1 MWACELA
8 VLLALSLRAAYS
20 GWRRARRGGEV
31 LQGTVY
37 AVLISLPRRSEVVGR
52 ACGSGDRV
60 RALLGEAGGGAP
72 LTVSQCRSGCPR
84 HQRRG
89 SLLVT
94 PSALTFMLRSRW
106 GAARGEQGS
115 GSRPQREQ
123 LAARCRRSRDA
134 ETAVGGQG
142 RPSRSARRSSSRGT
156 RRPPPRG
163 RPCCDAPI
171 TW

>member
-8 VLLALSLRAAYS
+8 VLLAC
-20 GWRRARRGGEV
+20 G
-31 LQGTVY
+31 LQRMETCKTR
-37 AVLISLPRRSEVVGR
+37 RRSAAGYGVRSLGQPAAPQRSCWER

-72 LTVSQCRSGCPR
+72 RTVSQCRSGCPR